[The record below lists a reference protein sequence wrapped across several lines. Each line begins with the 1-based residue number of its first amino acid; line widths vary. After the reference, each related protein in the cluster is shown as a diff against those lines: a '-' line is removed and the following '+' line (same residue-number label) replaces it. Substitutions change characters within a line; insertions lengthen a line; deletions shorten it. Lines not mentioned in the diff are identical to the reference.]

1 MRADEIV
8 CFLQSILR
16 ARLVNRM
23 VLFDKKLC
31 KYF

>member
-1 MRADEIV
+1 MCANETIR
-8 CFLQSILR
+8 LLYSILR

-23 VLFDKKLC
+23 VLFAKKLC